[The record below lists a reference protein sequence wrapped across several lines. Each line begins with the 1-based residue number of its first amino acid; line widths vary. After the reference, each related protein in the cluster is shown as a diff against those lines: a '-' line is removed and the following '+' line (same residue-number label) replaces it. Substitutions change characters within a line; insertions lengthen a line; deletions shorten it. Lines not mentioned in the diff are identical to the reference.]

1 MIALGASL
9 TRTPYGQHLQ
19 GPRKNKFKIHNSVN
33 ADDINKDE
41 TAGEHTTACTE
52 VSRDLCKSRDDA
64 SGCVFTPTALWC
76 ADIALVGDTAL
87 TISALI
93 DEIKAQTGGKG
104 AGDRAAVESEVAAL
118 KGLWLKEWCADHAPL
133 CICSCILRLR
143 TIRCDLPAS
152 RFWACEA
159 CTTAQLKIFR
169 TRPKAEP

>member
-19 GPRKNKFKIHNSVN
+19 GPRKTKFKIHNSVN

-41 TAGEHTTACTE
+41 T
-52 VSRDLCKSRDDA
+52 
-64 SGCVFTPTALWC
+64 

-104 AGDRAAVESEVAAL
+104 AGDRATVESEVAAL
-118 KGLWLKEWCADHAPL
+118 KELWLKEWCAPSAA
-133 CICSCILRLR
+133 ICPPRVFL
-143 TIRCDLPAS
+143 
-152 RFWACEA
+152 ACVA
-159 CTTAQLKIFR
+159 CTN

>member
-1 MIALGASL
+1 MRG
-9 TRTPYGQHLQ
+9 TPI
-19 GPRKNKFKIHNSVN
+19 KNKFKIHNSVN

-118 KGLWLKEWCADHAPL
+118 KGLWLKEWCALQTTHPCASARAF
-133 CICSCILRLR
+133 CAVRCRLA
-143 TIRCDLPAS
+143 AS
-152 RFWACEA
+152 RFCFWPAKL
-159 CTTAQLKIFR
+159 AQPR
-169 TRPKAEP
+169 GSRPHGSRSRAVTMCCCPAQGLGASL

>member
-41 TAGEHTTACTE
+41 T
-52 VSRDLCKSRDDA
+52 
-64 SGCVFTPTALWC
+64 

-118 KGLWLKEWCADHAPL
+118 KGLWLKEWCALQTTHP
-133 CICSCILRLR
+133 C
-143 TIRCDLPAS
+143 AS
-152 RFWACEA
+152 ARAFCACEA
-159 CTTAQLKIFR
+159 FACCFESRTTTRLETARGQKQSRDDVLLSCAGTRCFTLTRSRSRTTA
-169 TRPKAEP
+169 